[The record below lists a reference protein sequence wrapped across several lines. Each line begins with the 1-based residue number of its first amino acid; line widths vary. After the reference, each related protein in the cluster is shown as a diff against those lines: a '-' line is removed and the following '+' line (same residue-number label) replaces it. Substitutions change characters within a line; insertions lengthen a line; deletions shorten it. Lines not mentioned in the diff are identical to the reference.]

1 MMHYLLV
8 SDLLSEAEFK
18 DRMEK
23 KSQEYAGILD
33 EVTVAMMVVDDLGRA
48 HIKIGDIPKAETSIV
63 SFYGKVLAIDGPK
76 EISREGEEEPG
87 AVASLV
93 LGDITGT
100 TKMTLWDD
108 KAKAVLEL
116 HEGDV
121 LEVIAKPRR
130 GRKDVGFVAMR
141 ESNVE
146 IVETKRP
153 PKSEVMAEPLTVKI
167 LSMSPVKEI
176 IKKDGSIASL
186 QVFVVGDSSGTA
198 RLISWLPEAFAD
210 VSEDAVISIKGVTR
224 YEDDG
229 SIEYTAADTAEVSF
243 CGRDIDVL
251 TIDAEDAELG
261 MMPVVTA
268 EVISVMPTRTF
279 TNRRGNESK
288 VKNLKIRGK
297 SGRLLSAALWGD
309 AADTLILEGDI
320 IEIINAEAKPGRYTE
335 LEFSVG
341 YGAAVRTVSR
351 DAVPVTL
358 SGTVQLRK
366 NGMTFE
372 TETDVFAVSSC
383 AGEVPEPGMSIT
395 LEGTVVSGRVMI
407 DEWSPS
413 SNTADAAA
421 EIQHSIK
428 CL

>member
-1 MMHYLLV
+1 MHYLLV
-8 SDLLSEAEFK
+8 SDLISEAEFEG
-18 DRMEK
+18 RVEK
-23 KSQEYAGILD
+23 KLQEYAGILD

-48 HIKIGDIPKAETSIV
+48 HIKVGDIPKAETSIV
-63 SFYGKVLAIDGPK
+63 SFYGKVLSIDGPK
-76 EISREGEEEPG
+76 EVLREGEEEPG

-146 IVETKRP
+146 IVETKKP
-153 PKSEVMAEPLTVKI
+153 PRSEVMADPLTVKV
-167 LSMSPVKEI
+167 LSVSSVKEI
-176 IKKDGSIASL
+176 VKKDGSLAYL

-198 RLISWLPEAFAD
+198 RLISWLPEIFAD
-210 VSEDAVISIKGVTR
+210 VSENAVITIKGVTR
-224 YEDDG
+224 FEDDG
-229 SIEYTAADTAEVSF
+229 LVEYTAADSAEVSF
-243 CGRDIDVL
+243 CGWNLDVL
-251 TIDAEDAELG
+251 TIDADDAELG
-261 MMPVVTA
+261 MTPVVTA
-268 EVISVMPTRTF
+268 EVVSVMQTRTF
-279 TNRRGNESK
+279 INRRGNESK

-297 SGRLLSAALWGD
+297 GGNLHAAALWGD
-309 AADTLILEGDI
+309 AADTLILEGDS
-320 IEIINAEAKPGRYTE
+320 IELINAEAKPGRFTE

-351 DAVPVTL
+351 EVMPVSL
-358 SGTVQLRK
+358 SGTIQLRK
-366 NGMTFE
+366 SGMTFE
-372 TETDVFAVSSC
+372 SGASVFAVSSC
-383 AGEVPEPGMSIT
+383 SGDLPEPGMSVSVD
-395 LEGTVVSGRVMI
+395 GTVMSGRIMI
-407 DEWSPS
+407 KAWEFASVP
-413 SNTADAAA
+413 ADRVA
-421 EIQHSIK
+421 EIRNSIK

>member
-8 SDLLSEAEFK
+8 SDLITEAEFE

-23 KSQEYAGILD
+23 KSQEFAGILD

-100 TKMTLWDD
+100 TKMTLWDE

-141 ESNVE
+141 ESSVE

-153 PKSEVMAEPLTVKI
+153 PKSEVMAEPLTVKV
-167 LSMSPVKEI
+167 LSISPVKEI
-176 IKKDGSIASL
+176 TKKDGSIAFL
-186 QVFVVGDSSGTA
+186 QVFVVGDASGTA
-198 RLISWLPEAFAD
+198 RLVSWLPDVFAD
-210 VSEDAVISIKGVTR
+210 VSEGASITIKGVTR
-224 YEDDG
+224 FEDDG
-229 SIEYTAADTAEVSF
+229 LIEYTAADSAEVSF
-243 CGRDIDVL
+243 CGHDIEVL
-251 TIDAEDAELG
+251 TIDADDAGLG
-261 MMPVVTA
+261 VMPVVTA
-268 EVISVMPTRTF
+268 EVVSVMPTHTF
-279 TNRRGNESK
+279 INRRGNESR

-297 SGRLLSAALWGD
+297 KGRLLSAALWGD
-309 AADTLILEGDI
+309 MADTLIFEGDAV
-320 IEIINAEAKPGRYTE
+320 EIINAEAKPGRYTE

-351 DAVPVTL
+351 EAAPVSL
-358 SGTVQLRK
+358 SGRIQLRK
-366 NGMTFE
+366 SGMTFE
-372 TETDVFAVSSC
+372 TGDAVFAVSSC
-383 AGEVPEPGMSIT
+383 TGDLPEPGMTVS
-395 LEGTVVSGRVMI
+395 LEGTAVSGRIMI
-407 DEWSPS
+407 ENWEFASVSADE
-413 SNTADAAA
+413 AAK
-421 EIQHSIK
+421 IRNSLK
-428 CL
+428 CS